1 MQLFNKRPCKTDVLL
16 KERQEAMNAQKQKIE
31 NLKKACSEIFA
42 TPNGKY
48 LLQFLLEFCG
58 WNDQDMNINGEILAY
73 KKGKRDVW
81 VLLRNLLPRDVLA
94 QVEIYGQKDL
104 SK

>member
-1 MQLFNKRPCKTDVLL
+1 MLFNKCKTDELI
-16 KERQEAMNAQKQKIE
+16 KKQEQAEERQKKKIE

-42 TPNGKY
+42 TPNGKF

-58 WNDQDMNINGEILAY
+58 WNDQDMNINGEVLAY

-81 VLLRNLLPRDVLA
+81 VLLRNLLPKDILA

-104 SK
+104 SD